1 MEPGE
6 LALSDREF
14 ERIKQRVYRVAGI
27 SLSDAK
33 RTLVVSR
40 LLKLVKALNLPSFDA
55 YVDFL
60 ERSST
65 DKDAQDFVNALTT
78 NLTRFYREDHHFEH
92 LQHHVEALM
101 QDRSRTAVG
110 GKPREG
116 VNLTDL
122 ASQHRGSALRAAAA
136 DSLRCVRP

>member
-1 MEPGE
+1 MEQGE

-60 ERSST
+60 ERSRGCRMLPIPTARLAAST
-65 DKDAQDFVNALTT
+65 TKPPTPTT
-78 NLTRFYREDHHFEH
+78 GYLGR
-92 LQHHVEALM
+92 LEAW
-101 QDRSRTAVG
+101 
-110 GKPREG
+110 E
-116 VNLTDL
+116 
-122 ASQHRGSALRAAAA
+122 
-136 DSLRCVRP
+136 VR